1 MVVVDLHL
9 SGHIL
14 HRGDNPNEKK
24 DFVYLEEHFKHVPND
39 KFRADENTTRLEPSL
54 SLTY

>member
-14 HRGDNPNEKK
+14 HKGDNPNEKK
-24 DFVYLEEHFKHVPND
+24 DFVYLEEHFKHVPQPD
-39 KFRADENTTRLEPSL
+39 GIGL
-54 SLTY
+54 SLFEY